1 MTVVDETA
9 RPAGGSGASVA
20 LAAGDGNR
28 PLTVIAWDTSSPWCS
43 VALVRYEQAQPP
55 SARRG
60 TVLGEFLSAA
70 GTHSQ
75 MLPGQV
81 QRLVAEAG
89 LRPSDLGLVAV
100 GRGPG
105 SFTGLRTGLALA
117 KGLAWG
123 DGKPVLGI
131 SSLEVAAASFLEET
145 KSRDFLIAPVI
156 DARHRQV
163 FVALYQA
170 APEGEGYPLVPL
182 LPPQPLTP
190 EELPAVLA
198 RAAAGRPTV
207 LTGPALELVT
217 AAHPAGLPAPL
228 SPAARVITPLARA
241 LADLAQM
248 ILINEPT
255 AAAIYPPIP
264 MYIRQPDIR
273 KSGLALT

>member
-1 MTVVDETA
+1 MTFVDGK
-9 RPAGGSGASVA
+9 AGSAGSAGA
-20 LAAGDGNR
+20 LEMAAADENR
-28 PLTVIAWDTSSPWCS
+28 WPLTVIAWDTSSPWCS

-55 SARRG
+55 ATGKRA
-60 TVLGEFLSAA
+60 VLGEFLSAA

-89 LRPSDLGLVAV
+89 LSPADLDLTAV

-123 DGKPVLGI
+123 AGHPVLGL
-131 SSLEVAAASFLEET
+131 SSLEVAAASFLEEAPA
-145 KSRDFLIAPVI
+145 RNFLIAPVI

-163 FVALYQA
+163 FVALYQ
-170 APEGEGYPLVPL
+170 PSPEGYPLTPL

-217 AAHPAGLPAPL
+217 AAHPEGLPAPL
-228 SPAARVITPLARA
+228 APASRVLPPRARA
-241 LADLAQM
+241 LADLAHF
-248 ILINEPT
+248 IFSNDPG
-255 AAAIYPPIP
+255 AAALNPPIP

-273 KSGLALT
+273 GSGVVLR